1 MSIESPVDNESS
13 QQEGDDFFAELDE
26 SLIQAIDAA
35 GFEKPTRVQI
45 ETLQPALDGE
55 DLFVS
60 AETGS
65 GKTCAYL
72 LPVFEHLLGQS
83 RNVILALVLVPT
95 RELAQQVL
103 KQAKMLA
110 RFTPIRLGHIGGGTD
125 IHKQQELIREP
136 PQFLVA
142 TPGRLSD
149 LIDKEMIDLSQVEI
163 LVLDEADRLL
173 DMGFSKEIMAITA
186 HCFNRHQTQLYSA
199 SLTNKKLHGLAD
211 ALLTEPR
218 VIALNK
224 ITDSHAMITEQ
235 IVYADD
241 RAHKYQLLVW
251 LLQHEAYLHSLVFC
265 NSREQAD
272 QLYILMQQKEIS
284 AGILHGGRDQKQRN
298 EAMGKLRRNQI
309 KVIIATDIAARGI
322 DIEGMDLVINFDM
335 PRRGELYIHRIGRTG
350 RAGRKGLAISLIT
363 AQEFNL
369 MAGIERYLKH
379 SFQRRKISELE
390 GYYKGPKKQKSSG
403 KAVGSKAKKLK
414 KKKAKSA
421 TGSASRRKISR
432 PKPRA

>member
-1 MSIESPVDNESS
+1 DMTEESPESLF
-13 QQEGDDFFAELDE
+13 GDLDE
-26 SLIQAIDAA
+26 SLIQAIQEA
-35 GFEKPTRVQI
+35 GFDKPTQVQL
-45 ETLQPALDGE
+45 ETLQPSLDGE

-72 LPVFEHLLGQS
+72 LPAFEHLLGRQS
-83 RNVILALVLVPT
+83 HQRDILALVLVPT

-103 KQAKMLA
+103 KQAKSLA
-110 RFTPIRLGHIGGGTD
+110 RFTQIKLGHIGGGTD
-125 IHKQQELIREP
+125 IHKQNELIREP

-142 TPGRLSD
+142 TPGRLSE
-149 LIDKEMIDLSQVEI
+149 LIVKDQVDLSLVEI
-163 LVLDEADRLL
+163 LILDEADRLL
-173 DMGFSKEIMAITA
+173 DMGFSDEIMAIA
-186 HCFNRHQTQLYSA
+186 ENCFNRQQTQLFSA
-199 SLTNKKLHGLAD
+199 SLTDKKLRGLAE

-224 ITDSHAMITEQ
+224 LTDKHEMITEQ
-235 IVYADD
+235 VVFADD
-241 RAHKYQLLVW
+241 RAHKYKLLVW
-251 LLQHEAYLHSLVFC
+251 LLQNESYLHCLVFC

-298 EAMGKLRRNQI
+298 QAMGKLRRNQI

-350 RAGRKGLAISLIT
+350 RAGEKGLAISLIT
-363 AQEFNL
+363 APEFNM

-379 SFQRRKISELE
+379 SFERRKIAELE
-390 GYYKGPKKQKSSG
+390 GNYKGPKKQKSSG
-403 KAVGSKAKKLK
+403 KAAGSKFKKLK
-414 KKKAKSA
+414 KKDKVGAGKVKKK
-421 TGSASRRKISR
+421 KITR
-432 PKPRA
+432 PKSPK

>member
-1 MSIESPVDNESS
+1 MTEESPESLF
-13 QQEGDDFFAELDE
+13 GDLDE
-26 SLIQAIDAA
+26 SLIQAIQEA
-35 GFEKPTRVQI
+35 GFDKPTQVQL
-45 ETLQPALDGE
+45 ETLQPSLDGE

-72 LPVFEHLLGQS
+72 LPAFEHLLGRQS
-83 RNVILALVLVPT
+83 HQRDILALVLVPT

-103 KQAKMLA
+103 KQAKSLA
-110 RFTPIRLGHIGGGTD
+110 RFTQIKLGHIGGGTD
-125 IHKQQELIREP
+125 IHKQNELIREP

-142 TPGRLSD
+142 TPGRLSE
-149 LIDKEMIDLSQVEI
+149 LIVKDQVDLSLVEI
-163 LVLDEADRLL
+163 LILDEADRLL
-173 DMGFSKEIMAITA
+173 DMGFSDEIMAIA
-186 HCFNRHQTQLYSA
+186 ENCFNRQQTQLFSA
-199 SLTNKKLHGLAD
+199 SLTDKKLRGLAE

-224 ITDSHAMITEQ
+224 LTDKHEMITEQ
-235 IVYADD
+235 VVFADD
-241 RAHKYQLLVW
+241 RAHKYKLLVW
-251 LLQHEAYLHSLVFC
+251 LLQNESYLHCLVFC

-298 EAMGKLRRNQI
+298 QAMGKLRRNQI

-350 RAGRKGLAISLIT
+350 RAGEKGLAISLIT
-363 AQEFNL
+363 APEFNM

-379 SFQRRKISELE
+379 SFERRKIAELE
-390 GYYKGPKKQKSSG
+390 GNYKGPKKQKSSG
-403 KAVGSKAKKLK
+403 KAAGSKFKKLK
-414 KKKAKSA
+414 KKDKVG
-421 TGSASRRKISR
+421 TGKVKKKKITR
-432 PKPRA
+432 PKSPK

>member
-1 MSIESPVDNESS
+1 MTEESPESLF
-13 QQEGDDFFAELDE
+13 GDLDE
-26 SLIQAIDAA
+26 SLLQAIQEA
-35 GFEKPTRVQI
+35 GFDKPTQVQL
-45 ETLQPALDGE
+45 ETLQPSLDGE

-72 LPVFEHLLGQS
+72 LPAFEHLLGQS
-83 RNVILALVLVPT
+83 HQRDILALVLVPT

-103 KQAKMLA
+103 KQAKSLA
-110 RFTPIRLGHIGGGTD
+110 RFTQIKLGHIGGGTD
-125 IHKQQELIREP
+125 IHKQNELIREP

-142 TPGRLSD
+142 TPGRLSE
-149 LIDKEMIDLSQVEI
+149 LIVKDQVDLSLVEI
-163 LVLDEADRLL
+163 LILDEADRLL
-173 DMGFSKEIMAITA
+173 DMGFSDEIMAIA
-186 HCFNRHQTQLYSA
+186 ENCFNRQQTQLFSA
-199 SLTNKKLHGLAD
+199 SLTDKKLRGLAD

-224 ITDSHAMITEQ
+224 LTDKHEMITEQ
-235 IVYADD
+235 VVYADD
-241 RAHKYQLLVW
+241 RAHKYKLLVW
-251 LLQHEAYLHSLVFC
+251 LLQNESYLHCLVFC

-298 EAMGKLRRNQI
+298 QAMGKLRRNQI

-350 RAGRKGLAISLIT
+350 RAGEKGLAISLIT
-363 AQEFNL
+363 APEFNM

-379 SFQRRKISELE
+379 SFQRRKIAELE
-390 GYYKGPKKQKSSG
+390 GNYKGPKKQKSSG
-403 KAVGSKAKKLK
+403 KAAGSKFKKLK
-414 KKKAKSA
+414 KKDKVGAGKVKKK
-421 TGSASRRKISR
+421 KITR
-432 PKPRA
+432 PKSPK